1 MFVRILR
8 FSWLKRK
15 VKEEARVPK
24 TKNALVGAHFMNGD
38 VACAE
43 GAITAGCRFFAGYPI
58 TPATEIAEHL
68 SQRMPEFGGIYV
80 QMEDEIASMAAVIGA
95 SYSGLKAMTAT
106 SGPGFSL
113 MQENIGL
120 AVMTEA
126 PCVVV
131 DVMRGG
137 PSTGQPTMPGQQD
150 VMQAK
155 WGSHGDYG
163 IVALTP
169 SSVQE
174 MFNLTVEAFNLSE
187 TYRVPTL
194 LMADEIVAHMWEKVV
209 IPPTD
214 KLRIVNRKKP
224 NGPREKYLPFKPDAD
239 LVPPMACFGEG
250 YRFHATGLTHDE
262 RGFPQTSSSEVQS
275 RLVKR
280 LCEKIEKN
288 SGKIIRVEEVMLEDA
303 DVVVVAYGIVARAA
317 LSGIR
322 KAREK
327 GIKAGLLRLI
337 TLWPF
342 PEKIVARVAGQA
354 KAIVVP
360 EMNCGQLVREV
371 ERAAKETPVAFL
383 SKLGEEPHTPLEILD
398 VIRRNS

>member
-1 MFVRILR
+1 MTG
-8 FSWLKRK
+8 KR
-15 VKEEARVPK
+15 
-24 TKNALVGAHFMNGD
+24 ALLTGAHFLNGD

-43 GAITAGCRFFAGYPI
+43 GAIAAGCRFFAGYPI

-95 SYSGLKAMTAT
+95 SYTGLKAMTAT

-131 DVMRGG
+131 DIMRGG
-137 PSTGQPTMPGQQD
+137 PSTGQPTLPGQQD

-163 IVALTP
+163 IIALSP

-174 MFNLTVEAFNLSE
+174 MFDLTIEAFNLSE

-194 LMADEIVAHMWEKVV
+194 LMGDEIVAHMWEKVV
-209 IPPTD
+209 IPPAEGIKT
-214 KLRIVNRKKP
+214 VNRKKP
-224 NGPREKYLPFKPDAD
+224 NVPRDKYMPFMPDDD

-250 YRFHATGLTHDE
+250 YRFHATGLTHNE
-262 RGFPQTSSSEVQS
+262 QGYPQTSSSEVQS
-275 RLVKR
+275 RLVRR
-280 LCEKIEKN
+280 LCQKISQNED
-288 SGKIIRVEEVMLEDA
+288 KIVRVERVMLEDA
-303 DVVVVAYGIVARAA
+303 DVVVAAYGIVARAA
-317 LSGIR
+317 LSAVR
-322 KAREK
+322 KARAS

-342 PEKIVARVAGQA
+342 PEKQVAEIASHA
-354 KAIVVP
+354 KAIVMP

-383 SKLGEEPHTPLEILD
+383 SKLGEDPHTPMEILE
-398 VIRRNS
+398 VIRRNR

>member
-1 MFVRILR
+1 
-8 FSWLKRK
+8 
-15 VKEEARVPK
+15 VKS
-24 TKNALVGAHFMNGD
+24 ALTGAHFLNGD

-43 GAITAGCRFFAGYPI
+43 GAIAVGCRFFAGYPI

-68 SQRMPEFGGIYV
+68 SQRMPEFGGIYI

-126 PCVVV
+126 PCVIV

-137 PSTGQPTMPGQQD
+137 PSTGQPTLPGQQD

-163 IVALTP
+163 IIALSP

-174 MFNLTVEAFNLSE
+174 MFDLTVEAFNLSE

-194 LMADEIVAHMWEKVV
+194 LMGDEIVGHMWEKVV
-209 IPPTD
+209 IPPPD
-214 KLRIVNRKKP
+214 KIGIVNRKKP
-224 NGPREKYLPFKPDAD
+224 NVSREKYLPFKPDEN

-250 YRFHATGLTHDE
+250 FRFHATGLTHNE
-262 RGFPQTSSSEVQS
+262 HGYPRTSSSEVQS
-275 RLVKR
+275 KLVHRLVD
-280 LCEKIEKN
+280 KIQKN
-288 SGKIIRVEEVMLEDA
+288 ADKIIRVEEVMVEDA
-303 DVVVVAYGIVARAA
+303 DIVVVAYGIVARAA
-317 LSGIR
+317 LSAIR

-327 GIKAGLLRLI
+327 GIKAGMLRLI

-342 PEKIVARVAGQA
+342 PEKQVARAAKSA

-360 EMNCGQLVREV
+360 EMNCGQIVREV

-383 SKLGEEPHTPLEILD
+383 SKLGEDPHTPMEILE
-398 VIRRNS
+398 VIRRNK

>member
-1 MFVRILR
+1 M
-8 FSWLKRK
+8 
-15 VKEEARVPK
+15 PK
-24 TKNALVGAHFMNGD
+24 TRNVLTGAHFLNGD

-43 GAITAGCRFFAGYPI
+43 AALIAGCRFFAGYPI
-58 TPATEIAEHL
+58 TPATEIAEYL
-68 SQRMPEFGGIYV
+68 SLRMPELGGIYI
-80 QMEDEIASMAAVIGA
+80 QMEDEIGSMAAVIGA

-126 PCVVV
+126 PCVIV

-163 IVALTP
+163 IIALTP

-174 MFNLTVEAFNLSE
+174 MFDLTIEAFNLSE

-194 LMADEIVAHMWEKVV
+194 LMADEIVGHMWEKVV
-209 IPPTD
+209 IPPMEKIKT
-214 KLRIVNRKKP
+214 VNRKKP
-224 NGPREKYLPFKPDAD
+224 TVAPEKYKPFMPDAD
-239 LVPPMACFGEG
+239 LVPPMATFGEG
-250 YRFHATGLTHDE
+250 YHFHATGLTHNE
-262 RGFPQTSSSEVQS
+262 NGFPKTSSSEVQS
-275 RLVKR
+275 QLVNR
-280 LCEKIEKN
+280 LCAKIQNNAKKIIKIE
-288 SGKIIRVEEVMLEDA
+288 ETMLEDA
-303 DVVVVAYGIVARAA
+303 DVAVVAYGIVARSA
-317 LSGIR
+317 LSAIR

-327 GIKAGLLRLI
+327 GIKAGLLRLV

-342 PEKIVARVAGQA
+342 PEEQVDKIA
-354 KAIVVP
+354 KQVRGIVVP
-360 EMNCGQLVREV
+360 EMNCGQMVREV
-371 ERAAKETPVAFL
+371 ERAAKATPVTFL
-383 SKLGEEPHTPLEILD
+383 SKLGEEPHTPNEILEAM
-398 VIRRNS
+398 RRIK

>member
-1 MFVRILR
+1 MLKAKNIL
-8 FSWLKRK
+8 
-15 VKEEARVPK
+15 
-24 TKNALVGAHFMNGD
+24 TGAHFLNGD

-43 GAITAGCRFFAGYPI
+43 AALVAGCRFFAGYPI
-58 TPATEIAEHL
+58 TPATEIAETL
-68 SQRMPEFGGIYV
+68 SERMPELGGIYI
-80 QMEDEIASMAAVIGA
+80 QMEDEIASIAAVIGA

-126 PCVVV
+126 PCVIV
-131 DVMRGG
+131 DVMRAG

-163 IVALTP
+163 IIALTP

-174 MFNLTVEAFNLSE
+174 MFDLTVEAFNLSE

-194 LMADEIVAHMWEKVV
+194 LMADEIVGHMWEKVV
-209 IPPTD
+209 IPPMD
-214 KLRIVNRKKP
+214 NVRIVNRKKP
-224 NGPREKYLPFKPDAD
+224 SVSPEEYKPFLPDDD

-250 YRFHATGLTHDE
+250 YHFHATGLTHNE
-262 RGFPQTSSSEVQS
+262 SGYPRTSSSEDQT
-275 RLVKR
+275 RLVNR
-280 LCEKIEKN
+280 LCEKIQKN
-288 SGKIIRVEEVMLEDA
+288 ADKIVRVEEVMLDDA
-303 DVVVVAYGIVARAA
+303 DVAVVAYGIVARAA
-317 LSGIR
+317 LSAIR

-342 PEKIVARVAGQA
+342 PEEHVAKVAQHVR
-354 KAIVVP
+354 AIAVP

-371 ERAAKETPVAFL
+371 ERAAKETPVTFL
-383 SKLGEEPHTPLEILD
+383 SKLGEEPHTPTEILD
-398 VIRRNS
+398 AIRRAA

>member
-1 MFVRILR
+1 MLNMSKKGLILEG
-8 FSWLKRK
+8 S
-15 VKEEARVPK
+15 
-24 TKNALVGAHFMNGD
+24 HFMNGD

-43 GAITAGCRFFAGYPI
+43 GAIAAGCRFFAGYPI

-68 SQRMPEFGGIYV
+68 AQRMPEVGGIYV
-80 QMEDEIASMAAVIGA
+80 QMEDEIASIAAVIGA
-95 SYSGLKAMTAT
+95 SYAGLRAMTAT

-126 PCVVV
+126 PCVIV

-137 PSTGQPTMPGQQD
+137 PSTGQPTLPGQQD

-155 WGSHGDYG
+155 WGSHGDYE
-163 IVALTP
+163 IIALAP

-174 MFNLTVEAFNLSE
+174 MFDLTIEAFNLSE
-187 TYRVPTL
+187 TYRVPAIL
-194 LMADEIVAHMWEKVV
+194 LADEVVGHMWEKVV
-209 IPPTD
+209 IPPAE
-214 KLRIVNRKKP
+214 KIKIVNRKKANVP
-224 NGPREKYLPFKPDAD
+224 PEAYAPFMPDDD

-250 YRFHATGLTHDE
+250 YSFHATGLTHDE
-262 RGFPQTSSSEVQS
+262 HGYPQTSSSEAQQK
-275 RLVKR
+275 LVKR
-280 LCEKIEKN
+280 LCDKIRKN
-288 SGKIIRVEEVMLEDA
+288 ADKIIKVEEIMLDDA
-303 DVVVVAYGIVARAA
+303 DVVIVAYGIVARAA
-317 LSGIR
+317 LSAVR
-322 KAREK
+322 KARAE
-327 GIKAGLLRLI
+327 GIKAGLLRPI

-342 PEKIVARVAGQA
+342 PEKYVAKIAQQA

-383 SKLGEEPHTPLEILD
+383 SKLGEEPHTPMEILEA
-398 VIRRNS
+398 IRRNG

>member
-1 MFVRILR
+1 MA
-8 FSWLKRK
+8 K
-15 VKEEARVPK
+15 KETVL
-24 TKNALVGAHFMNGD
+24 TGAHFINGD

-43 GAITAGCRFFAGYPI
+43 GAIAAGCRFFAGYPI

-68 SQRMPEFGGIYV
+68 SQRMPEIGGIYI
-80 QMEDEIASMAAVIGA
+80 QMEDEIGSIAAVIGA
-95 SYSGLKAMTAT
+95 SYTGLKAMTAT

-126 PCVVV
+126 PCIIV

-137 PSTGQPTMPGQQD
+137 PSTGQPTLPGQQD

-155 WGSHGDYG
+155 WGSHGDYE
-163 IVALTP
+163 IIALAP

-174 MFNLTVEAFNLSE
+174 MFDLTVEAFNLSE
-187 TYRVPTL
+187 TYRVPTIL
-194 LMADEIVAHMWEKVV
+194 LADEIVAHMWEKVV
-209 IPPTD
+209 IPPAE
-214 KLRIVNRKKP
+214 KMKIVNRKKP
-224 NGPREKYLPFKPDAD
+224 NVPPEKYMPFMPDDD
-239 LVPPMACFGEG
+239 LVPPMACFGDG
-250 YRFHATGLTHDE
+250 FSFHASGLTHDE
-262 RGFPQTSSSEVQS
+262 HGYPQTQSSEVQQ

-280 LCEKIEKN
+280 LCDKVRKN
-288 SGKIIRVEEVMLEDA
+288 ADKIIRVEEVMLEDA

-317 LSGIR
+317 LSAVR
-322 KAREK
+322 KARDS

-342 PEKIVARVAGQA
+342 PEKNVAKIAKQA
-354 KAIVVP
+354 KVIVVA

-371 ERAAKETPVAFL
+371 ERSAKETPVVFL
-383 SKLGEEPHTPLEILD
+383 SKLGEDPHTPMEILEA
-398 VIRRNS
+398 IRRNS

>member
-1 MFVRILR
+1 MPKNILTG
-8 FSWLKRK
+8 
-15 VKEEARVPK
+15 P
-24 TKNALVGAHFMNGD
+24 HFLNGD
-38 VACAE
+38 LACAE
-43 GAITAGCRFFAGYPI
+43 GALIAGCRFFAGYPI

-68 SQRMPEFGGIYV
+68 SQRLPELGGIYI
-80 QMEDEIASMAAVIGA
+80 QMEDEIASMAAIIGA

-126 PCVVV
+126 PCVIV

-163 IVALTP
+163 IIALTP

-174 MFNLTVEAFNLSE
+174 MFNLTIEAFNLSE

-194 LMADEIVAHMWEKVV
+194 LMADEIVGHMWEKVV
-209 IPPTD
+209 IPNMD
-214 KLRIVNRKKP
+214 KVKIINRKKP
-224 NGPREKYLPFKPDAD
+224 QVLPEEYKAFKPDAD

-250 YRFHATGLTHDE
+250 YHFHATGLTHDE
-262 RGFPQTSSSEVQS
+262 NGYPRTSSSQAQS
-275 RLVKR
+275 ELVNR
-280 LCEKIEKN
+280 LCQKIQN
-288 SGKIIRVEEVMLEDA
+288 NANKIIRTEEIMLDDA
-303 DVVVVAYGIVARAA
+303 EVAVVAYGIVARAA
-317 LSGIR
+317 LSAVR
-322 KAREK
+322 KAREN

-342 PEKIVARVAGQA
+342 PDENVARVAEQVHG
-354 KAIVVP
+354 IVVP
-360 EMNCGQLVREV
+360 EMNCGQMVREV
-371 ERAAKETPVAFL
+371 ERVAKETPVTFL
-383 SKLGEEPHTPLEILD
+383 SKLGEEPHTPMEILEG
-398 VIRRNS
+398 IRGLS

>member
-1 MFVRILR
+1 MP
-8 FSWLKRK
+8 K
-15 VKEEARVPK
+15 VKNIL
-24 TKNALVGAHFMNGD
+24 TGAHFLNGD

-43 GAITAGCRFFAGYPI
+43 AALVAGCRFFAGYPI
-58 TPATEIAEHL
+58 TPATEIAETL
-68 SQRMPEFGGIYV
+68 SMRMPELGGIYI
-80 QMEDEIASMAAVIGA
+80 QMEDEIASLAAVIGA

-126 PCVVV
+126 PCVIV
-131 DVMRGG
+131 DVMRAG

-163 IVALTP
+163 IIALTP

-174 MFNLTVEAFNLSE
+174 MFDLTVEAFNLSE
-187 TYRVPTL
+187 TYRVPAL
-194 LMADEIVAHMWEKVV
+194 LMADEIVGHMWEKVV
-209 IPPTD
+209 IPPMD
-214 KLRIVNRKKP
+214 KVRIVNRKKP
-224 NGPREKYLPFKPDAD
+224 NVSPEEYKPFLPDDD

-250 YRFHATGLTHDE
+250 YHFHATGLTHNE
-262 RGFPQTSSSEVQS
+262 SGYPRTSSSEDQT
-275 RLVKR
+275 RLVNR
-280 LCEKIEKN
+280 LCEKIQKN
-288 SGKIIRVEEVMLEDA
+288 ADKIVRVEEVMLDDA
-303 DVVVVAYGIVARAA
+303 DVAVVAYGIVARAA
-317 LSGIR
+317 LSAIK

-342 PEKIVARVAGQA
+342 PEEHVAKVAQHVR
-354 KAIVVP
+354 AIAVP

-371 ERAAKETPVAFL
+371 ERAARETPVTFL
-383 SKLGEEPHTPLEILD
+383 SKLGEEPHTPTEILD
-398 VIRRNS
+398 AIRRAA

>member
-1 MFVRILR
+1 MSKKGLILEG
-8 FSWLKRK
+8 S
-15 VKEEARVPK
+15 
-24 TKNALVGAHFMNGD
+24 HFMNGD

-43 GAITAGCRFFAGYPI
+43 GAIAAGCRFFAGYPI

-68 SQRMPEFGGIYV
+68 AQRMPEVGGIYV
-80 QMEDEIASMAAVIGA
+80 QMEDEIASIAAVIGA
-95 SYSGLKAMTAT
+95 SYAGLKAMTAT

-126 PCVVV
+126 PCVIV

-137 PSTGQPTMPGQQD
+137 PSTGQPTLPGQQD

-155 WGSHGDYG
+155 WGSHGDYE
-163 IVALTP
+163 IIALAP

-174 MFNLTVEAFNLSE
+174 MFDLTIEAFNLSE
-187 TYRVPTL
+187 TYRVPAIL
-194 LMADEIVAHMWEKVV
+194 LADEVVGHMWEKVV
-209 IPPTD
+209 IPPAE
-214 KLRIVNRKKP
+214 KIKIVNRKKANVP
-224 NGPREKYLPFKPDAD
+224 PEAYAPFMPDDD

-250 YRFHATGLTHDE
+250 YSFHATGLTHDE
-262 RGFPQTSSSEVQS
+262 HGYPQTSSSEAQQKLVQ
-275 RLVKR
+275 R
-280 LCEKIEKN
+280 LCDKIRKN
-288 SGKIIRVEEVMLEDA
+288 ADKIIRVEEVMLDDA

-317 LSGIR
+317 LSAVR

-327 GIKAGLLRLI
+327 GIKAGLLRPI

-342 PEKIVARVAGQA
+342 PEKRVAKIAKQA

-383 SKLGEEPHTPLEILD
+383 SKLGEEPHTPMEIFE
-398 VIRRNS
+398 VIRRNG

>member
-1 MFVRILR
+1 MLNMSKKRLILEG
-8 FSWLKRK
+8 S
-15 VKEEARVPK
+15 
-24 TKNALVGAHFMNGD
+24 HFMNGD

-43 GAITAGCRFFAGYPI
+43 GAIAAGCRFFAGYPI

-68 SQRMPEFGGIYV
+68 AQRMPEVGGKYV
-80 QMEDEIASMAAVIGA
+80 QIEDEIASIAAVIGA
-95 SYSGLKAMTAT
+95 SYAGLKAMTAT

-137 PSTGQPTMPGQQD
+137 PSTGQPTLPGQQD

-155 WGSHGDYG
+155 WGSHGDYE
-163 IVALTP
+163 IIALAP

-174 MFNLTVEAFNLSE
+174 MFDLTIEAFNLSE
-187 TYRVPTL
+187 TYRVPAIL
-194 LMADEIVAHMWEKVV
+194 LADEVVGHMWEKVV
-209 IPPTD
+209 IPPAE
-214 KLRIVNRKKP
+214 KIKIVNRKKANVP
-224 NGPREKYLPFKPDAD
+224 PEAYVPFMPDND

-250 YRFHATGLTHDE
+250 YSFHATGLTHDE
-262 RGFPQTSSSEVQS
+262 HGYPQTSSSEAQQK
-275 RLVKR
+275 LVKR
-280 LCEKIEKN
+280 LCDKIRKN
-288 SGKIIRVEEVMLEDA
+288 ADKIIRVEEVMLDDA

-317 LSGIR
+317 LSAVR

-327 GIKAGLLRLI
+327 GIKAGLLRPI

-342 PEKIVARVAGQA
+342 PEKHVAKISKQA

-383 SKLGEEPHTPLEILD
+383 SKLGEEPHTPMEIFE
-398 VIRRNS
+398 VIRRNG

>member
-1 MFVRILR
+1 
-8 FSWLKRK
+8 
-15 VKEEARVPK
+15 
-24 TKNALVGAHFMNGD
+24 
-38 VACAE
+38 
-43 GAITAGCRFFAGYPI
+43 
-58 TPATEIAEHL
+58 
-68 SQRMPEFGGIYV
+68 MPELGGIYV
-80 QMEDEIASMAAVIGA
+80 QMEDEIASIAAVIGA

-126 PCVVV
+126 PCVIV
-131 DVMRGG
+131 DVMRAG

-163 IVALTP
+163 IIALTP

-174 MFNLTVEAFNLSE
+174 MFDLTIEAFNLSE

-194 LMADEIVAHMWEKVV
+194 LMADEIVGHMWEKVV
-209 IPPTD
+209 IPPMD
-214 KLRIVNRKKP
+214 KVRIVNRKKP
-224 NGPREKYLPFKPDAD
+224 SASPEEYKPFLPDDD

-250 YRFHATGLTHDE
+250 YHFHATGLTHNE
-262 RGFPQTSSSEVQS
+262 SGYPRTSSSEDQT
-275 RLVKR
+275 RLVNR
-280 LCEKIEKN
+280 LCDKIQKN
-288 SGKIIRVEEVMLEDA
+288 ADKIVRVEEVMLDDA
-303 DVVVVAYGIVARAA
+303 DVAVVAYGIVARAA
-317 LSGIR
+317 LSAIR

-327 GIKAGLLRLI
+327 GIKAGLLRLV

-342 PEKIVARVAGQA
+342 PEEHVAKVA
-354 KAIVVP
+354 KHVRAIAVP

-371 ERAAKETPVAFL
+371 ERAAKETPVTFL
-383 SKLGEEPHTPLEILD
+383 SKLGEEPHTPTEIFD
-398 VIRRNS
+398 AIRRAA

>member
-1 MFVRILR
+1 MPKVRNVL
-8 FSWLKRK
+8 
-15 VKEEARVPK
+15 
-24 TKNALVGAHFMNGD
+24 TGAHFLNGD

-43 GAITAGCRFFAGYPI
+43 AALIAGCRFFAGYPI
-58 TPATEIAEHL
+58 TPATEIAEYL
-68 SQRMPEFGGIYV
+68 SLRMPELGGIYI
-80 QMEDEIASMAAVIGA
+80 QMEDEIGSMAAVIGA

-126 PCVVV
+126 PCVIV

-163 IVALTP
+163 IIALTP

-174 MFNLTVEAFNLSE
+174 MFDLTIEAFNLSE

-194 LMADEIVAHMWEKVV
+194 LMADEIVGHMWEKVV
-209 IPPTD
+209 IPPMEKIKT
-214 KLRIVNRKKP
+214 VNRKKP
-224 NGPREKYLPFKPDAD
+224 TVAPGKYKPFMPDAD
-239 LVPPMACFGEG
+239 LVPPMATFGEG
-250 YRFHATGLTHDE
+250 YHFHATGLTHNE
-262 RGFPQTSSSEVQS
+262 NGFPKTSSSEVQS
-275 RLVKR
+275 QLVNR
-280 LCEKIEKN
+280 LCAKIQNNAKKIIKIE
-288 SGKIIRVEEVMLEDA
+288 ETMLEDA
-303 DVVVVAYGIVARAA
+303 DVAVVAYGIVARSA
-317 LSGIR
+317 LSAIR

-327 GIKAGLLRLI
+327 GIKAGLLRLV

-342 PEKIVARVAGQA
+342 PEEQVDKIA
-354 KAIVVP
+354 KQVRGIVVP
-360 EMNCGQLVREV
+360 EMNCGQMVREV
-371 ERAAKETPVAFL
+371 ERAAKATPVTFL
-383 SKLGEEPHTPLEILD
+383 SKLGEEPHTPNEILEAM
-398 VIRRNS
+398 RRIK